1 MNKVLEEDG
10 YQENM
15 IRKALPTIKYSKN
28 LKFFFNNH
36 DVLNAQQEIQIE
48 VSNKK
53 GLERE

>member
-1 MNKVLEEDG
+1 
-10 YQENM
+10 M